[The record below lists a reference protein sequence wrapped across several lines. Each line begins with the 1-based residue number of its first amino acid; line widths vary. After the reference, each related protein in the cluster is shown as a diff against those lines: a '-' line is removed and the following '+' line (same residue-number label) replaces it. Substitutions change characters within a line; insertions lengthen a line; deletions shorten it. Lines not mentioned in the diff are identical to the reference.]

1 MLFPSI
7 AISAYAFSNP
17 NIKTS
22 SPISYTAP
30 IGTQGNPY
38 LIDSIASYNSL
49 IETYKSNS
57 DVFLKL
63 NCDLTETQS
72 EPLNRFA
79 FSGNLDGNN
88 KTIAYLSTPLFSEIS
103 GKVSNLSFSLISPS
117 CTTNAYGMLCNELNG
132 TLINCHNNSPS
143 TNLTIT
149 SQTTCVGGFAG
160 RNSSSSQIIN
170 CTNNCNLTIAT
181 NSAIRTGGFLGE
193 ANNVLN
199 ILNSTNNG
207 NININLTPTSTS
219 TSTSIS
225 LYAGGFVGYGSYK
238 SPLNSTTTYN
248 FEKLISCGEIT
259 IKSSATSSTY
269 CRIGGILGGATN
281 NTITNFNQS
290 TSSAKLSATNA
301 TTNSNYGNHI
311 GGLIGYIHG
320 AENNFAN
327 INIENCFTSDSI
339 ISTNS
344 SNGQSIVGGLIGFAY
359 TNKDETTNPEVSVKI
374 SNSYSTTNISTS
386 EGKTTATTKI
396 GGLVGQSAKTTILNS
411 FTEQNITSQIQSSK
425 FMGGLIGYYY
435 NNTTLPSNPTII
447 NSISNSSFSYKSSS
461 TTYCG
466 GLIGYLNGSSTNLD
480 STISNCTFKSSATS
494 TTILSTVC
502 KNAIGNLSSLIPNIS
517 SDTSNTSINNQNS
530 SFYANWDLDN
540 VWIFVNSLPV
550 LKFTI

>member
-17 NIKTS
+17 NIKIS

-49 IETYKSNS
+49 IETYKNNS

-132 TLINCHNNSPS
+132 TLINCHNNS
-143 TNLTIT
+143 
-149 SQTTCVGGFAG
+149 
-160 RNSSSSQIIN
+160 
-170 CTNNCNLTIAT
+170 NLTIAT

-225 LYAGGFVGYGSYK
+225 LYAGGFVGYGS
-238 SPLNSTTTYN
+238 
-248 FEKLISCGEIT
+248 
-259 IKSSATSSTY
+259 
-269 CRIGGILGGATN
+269 
-281 NTITNFNQS
+281 
-290 TSSAKLSATNA
+290 
-301 TTNSNYGNHI
+301 
-311 GGLIGYIHG
+311 
-320 AENNFAN
+320 
-327 INIENCFTSDSI
+327 
-339 ISTNS
+339 
-344 SNGQSIVGGLIGFAY
+344 
-359 TNKDETTNPEVSVKI
+359 
-374 SNSYSTTNISTS
+374 
-386 EGKTTATTKI
+386 
-396 GGLVGQSAKTTILNS
+396 
-411 FTEQNITSQIQSSK
+411 
-425 FMGGLIGYYY
+425 
-435 NNTTLPSNPTII
+435 
-447 NSISNSSFSYKSSS
+447 
-461 TTYCG
+461 
-466 GLIGYLNGSSTNLD
+466 
-480 STISNCTFKSSATS
+480 
-494 TTILSTVC
+494 
-502 KNAIGNLSSLIPNIS
+502 
-517 SDTSNTSINNQNS
+517 
-530 SFYANWDLDN
+530 
-540 VWIFVNSLPV
+540 
-550 LKFTI
+550 